1 MEIKA
6 GVLALQGD
14 VSEHLDAFDRTLD
27 SIKDIDGYE
36 VFALKRP
43 EDVESCQAI
52 AIPGGESTTISRLID
67 RNNLREPLKTFS
79 GGIFAT
85 CAGMVLSAS
94 RIVDDDDVKPL
105 SIMDI
110 EVKRNAFGRQKD
122 SFESEIQIEGLSE
135 PFRAVFIRAPVAVS
149 AGPGVKVIGKIDDG
163 IVAAMQGKNMAL
175 AFHPELGDDLRLH
188 ELFIRNLAGHLRV

>member
-27 SIKDIDGYE
+27 SIEDITNYE

-43 EDVESCQAI
+43 EEVESCQAI

-67 RNNLREPLKTFS
+67 QNNLREPLKNFK

-94 RIVDDDDVKPL
+94 KILDDDDVKPL

-110 EVKRNAFGRQKD
+110 WVRRNAFGRQKD
-122 SFESEIQIEGLSE
+122 SFESEIPIDGLSE
-135 PFRAVFIRAPVAVS
+135 PFRAVFIRAPVAVF
-149 AGPGVKVIGKIDDG
+149 AGPKVKVIGRLDDG

-188 ELFIRNLAGHLRV
+188 ELFIWNVLKK

>member
-1 MEIKA
+1 MEIKV

-14 VSEHLDAFDRTLD
+14 VSEHIRAFERTLD
-27 SIKDIDGYE
+27 TIDNITDYE
-36 VFALKRP
+36 VFGLKRA
-43 EDVESCQAI
+43 EDVESCRAI

-67 RNNLREPLKTFS
+67 RNNLREPLKSFE

-85 CAGMVLSAS
+85 CAGMVLSATK
-94 RIVDDDDVKPL
+94 IVDDEDVKPL

-110 EVKRNAFGRQKD
+110 EVRRNAFGRQKD
-122 SFESEIQIEGLSE
+122 SFESAIPIEGLDK

-149 AGPGVKVIGKIDDG
+149 AGPEVKVIGRIDDD
-163 IVAAMQGKNMAL
+163 IVAAVQGNNMAL

-188 ELFIRNLAGHLRV
+188 ELFIRNLI

>member
-1 MEIKA
+1 MEIKV

-14 VSEHLDAFDRTLD
+14 VSEHIDAFERTLD
-27 SIKDIDGYE
+27 NIENITDYE
-36 VFALKRP
+36 VFGLKRP
-43 EDVESCQAI
+43 EDLESCQAL
-52 AIPGGESTTISRLID
+52 AIPGGESTTISRLIN
-67 RNNLREPLKTFS
+67 RNNLRDPIKGFK

-94 RIVDDDDVKPL
+94 KIVDDNDVKPL

-122 SFESEIQIEGLSE
+122 SFESDIAIEGFKE
-135 PFRAVFIRAPVAVS
+135 PFRALFIRAPVAVG
-149 AGPGVKVIGKIDDG
+149 AGPGVKVIGRLDAG
-163 IVAAMQGKNMAL
+163 IVAAVQDKNMAL

-188 ELFIRNLAGHLRV
+188 ELFINNLIKK

>member
-1 MEIKA
+1 VEIKA

-27 SIKDIDGYE
+27 SIEDITNYE

-43 EDVESCQAI
+43 EEVESCQAI

-67 RNNLREPLKTFS
+67 QNNLREPLKNFK

-94 RIVDDDDVKPL
+94 KILDDDDVKPL

-110 EVKRNAFGRQKD
+110 WVRRNAFGRQKD
-122 SFESEIQIEGLSE
+122 SFESEIPIDGLSE
-135 PFRAVFIRAPVAVS
+135 PFRAVFIRAPVAVF
-149 AGPGVKVIGKIDDG
+149 AGPKVKVIGRLDDG

-188 ELFIRNLAGHLRV
+188 ELFIWNVLKK